1 MRGFEKGG
9 KRYRYYISSRLITG
23 SRSDAPGGIRVPAAE
38 IESGVIERVRQFLT
52 NGAAVFEA
60 LQHLELDVGHAQQ
73 LMRRAQEIADTLP
86 NSRRSDL
93 ATVLRTLISHIEV
106 QSDQISIALQPAGL
120 LTLLRGLM
128 AVAAPVAN
136 DTATET
142 AAPLVVRVPLLRRR
156 AGRDT
161 RLLMDE
167 PMLRLKP
174 GSKLMRAWRGK
185 THTVPD
191 NGFEHHGKRYTS
203 LTQVASALTGTHWS
217 GPRFFGLVTPQQPT
231 RGRKSGDGSE

>member
-38 IESGVIERVRQFLT
+38 MESGIIERVRQFLT

-93 ATVLRTLISHIEV
+93 ATVLWTLISHIEV
-106 QSDQISIALQPAGL
+106 QSDQISIALQLGGL

-128 AVAAPVAN
+128 AVAATVAS
-136 DTATET
+136 DMATET
-142 AAPLVVRVPLLRRR
+142 AAPLAVTVPLLRRR
-156 AGRDT
+156 TGRDT
-161 RLLMDE
+161 RLLMDGPE
-167 PMLRLKP
+167 ATWADPALVRVLVRARTCKARL
-174 GSKLMRAWRGK
+174 L
-185 THTVPD
+185 
-191 NGFEHHGKRYTS
+191 
-203 LTQVASALTGTHWS
+203 QS
-217 GPRFFGLVTPQQPT
+217 GGPA
-231 RGRKSGDGSE
+231 